1 MHAAALFTFLTSSYK
16 RQAIA
21 AASARIRAV
30 MGKQSDSLFQRAQ
43 EVIPGGVNSP
53 VRAFRGVG
61 GTPPFIEMAQGSRI
75 FDADNLQYID
85 CVGSWG
91 PMILGHGHR
100 YVVEA
105 VKKAATRGFSF
116 GAPTAGEIELAEM
129 VVQAIPS
136 IEMLRL
142 VNSGTEATMS
152 ALRLARAATGR
163 NKVMKFDGGYH
174 GHVDSLLVKA
184 GSGGATFNVP
194 DSAGVPAEV
203 TKLTVSVAY
212 NDLEAVRA
220 AVDDDLAAIIVEPVA
235 GNMGCIPP
243 ADGFLQGLREI
254 CDANG
259 SLLIFDEVMTG
270 FRVAYGGAQ
279 ALYGVK
285 PDITTLGK
293 IIGGGMPI
301 GAYGAKAD
309 LMKLVSPLGP
319 MYQAG
324 TLSGNPVAVAAG
336 KSTLSV
342 LKNSSIYADLEERS
356 GEFEAGVRAAAEKHN
371 VPVTFNRVG
380 SMWTL
385 FFNDGPV
392 TDFESANRSDR
403 DKFARFFHLMLGE
416 GVYLPPS
423 QLEAAFFSAAHAK
436 KDISQ
441 LIERADRVL
450 KKIAWE
456 FEK

>member
-1 MHAAALFTFLTSSYK
+1 
-16 RQAIA
+16 
-21 AASARIRAV
+21 
-30 MGKQSDSLFQRAQ
+30 MGKNSETLFQRAQ
-43 EVIPGGVNSP
+43 ETIPGGVNSP
-53 VRAFRGVG
+53 VRAFKGVG
-61 GTPPFIEMAQGSRI
+61 GTPLFVDMAQGSRI

-116 GAPTAGEIELAEM
+116 GAPTLGEIELAEM
-129 VVQAIPS
+129 IVQAIPS
-136 IEMLRL
+136 IEMVRL

-163 NKVMKFDGGYH
+163 SKIIKFDGGYH

-194 DSAGVPAEV
+194 DSAGVPKEV
-203 TKLTVSVAY
+203 TELTISVPY
-212 NDLEAVRA
+212 NDLDAVRTVIDKEVA
-220 AVDDDLAAIIVEPVA
+220 AVIVEPVA

-243 ADGFLQGLREI
+243 SDGFLQGLRDVCTE
-254 CDANG
+254 NG
-259 SLLIFDEVMTG
+259 ALLIFDEVMTG

-279 ALYGVK
+279 SIFDIK

-301 GAYGAKAD
+301 GAYGASKE
-309 LMKLVSPLGP
+309 LMQLVSPLGP

-336 KSTLSV
+336 KATLGV
-342 LKNSSIYADLEERS
+342 LKNSSIYSDLEERS
-356 GEFEAGVRAAAEKHN
+356 GEFQTGVNKAAEKHGIPLT
-371 VPVTFNRVG
+371 VNRAG
-380 SMWTL
+380 SMWTI
-385 FFNDGPV
+385 FFTEGPV
-392 TDFESANRSDR
+392 TDYESANRSNR
-403 DKFARFFHLMLGE
+403 EKFARFFHLMLAE

-436 KDISQ
+436 KDILQ
-441 LIERADRVL
+441 LIERVDRVL

>member
-1 MHAAALFTFLTSSYK
+1 
-16 RQAIA
+16 
-21 AASARIRAV
+21 
-30 MGKQSDSLFQRAQ
+30 MGKQSDALFQRAQ
-43 EVIPGGVNSP
+43 EIIPGGVNSP

-61 GTPPFIEMAQGSRI
+61 GTPPFIEQAQGSRI

-136 IEMLRL
+136 IEMIRL

-163 NKVMKFDGGYH
+163 NKILKFDGGYH

-203 TKLTVSVAY
+203 TKLTISVPY
-212 NDLEAVRA
+212 NDLDAVRA

-235 GNMGCIPP
+235 GNMGCVPP
-243 ADGFLQGLREI
+243 AFGFLEGLREI
-254 CDANG
+254 CDKNG
-259 SLLIFDEVMTG
+259 SLLILDEVMTG
-270 FRVAYGGAQ
+270 FRVSYGGAQ
-279 ALYGVK
+279 ALYNIK

-301 GAYGAKAD
+301 GAYGGRAD

-324 TLSGNPVAVAAG
+324 TLSGNPIAVAAG

-356 GEFEAGVRAAAEKHN
+356 AEFAAGVTSSAEKHG
-371 VPVTFNRVG
+371 VSVTLNRVG

-385 FFNDGPV
+385 FFTEGPV
-392 TDFESANRSDR
+392 FDFNSANTSNRE
-403 DKFARFFHLMLGE
+403 KFARFFHLMLGE

-436 KDISQ
+436 KDILQ
-441 LIERADRVL
+441 LIERVDRVL

>member
-1 MHAAALFTFLTSSYK
+1 
-16 RQAIA
+16 
-21 AASARIRAV
+21 
-30 MGKQSDSLFQRAQ
+30 MGKNSETLFSRAQ
-43 EVIPGGVNSP
+43 EIIPGGVNSP
-53 VRAFRGVG
+53 VRAFKGVG
-61 GTPPFIEMAQGSRI
+61 GTPLFIDQALGSRI
-75 FDADNLQYID
+75 FDADGLQYID

-116 GAPTAGEIELAEM
+116 GAPTVGEIELAEM
-129 VVQAIPS
+129 IAQAIPS
-136 IEMLRL
+136 IEMVRL

-163 NKVMKFDGGYH
+163 KKIIKFDGGYH
-174 GHVDSLLVKA
+174 GHVDALLVKA

-194 DSAGVPAEV
+194 DSAGVPKEV
-203 TKLTVSVAY
+203 TELTISVPY
-212 NDLEAVRA
+212 NNLEAVREAMDGEVA
-220 AVDDDLAAIIVEPVA
+220 AVIVEPVA
-235 GNMGCIPP
+235 GNMGCVPP
-243 ADGFLQGLREI
+243 AGGFLQGLRDI
-254 CDANG
+254 CTEAG
-259 SLLIFDEVMTG
+259 ALLILDEVMTG

-279 ALYGVK
+279 SLYNVK

-301 GAYGAKAD
+301 GAYGGSRE
-309 LMKLVSPLGP
+309 LMQLVSPLGP

-324 TLSGNPVAVAAG
+324 TLSGNPIAVAAG
-336 KSTLSV
+336 KATLGV

-356 GEFEAGVRAAAEKHN
+356 GEFQTGVTKSADKHG
-371 VPVTFNRVG
+371 VPLTVNRVG
-380 SMWTL
+380 SMWTI
-385 FFNDGPV
+385 FFTEGPV
-392 TDFESANRSDR
+392 TDYESANRSNR
-403 DKFARFFHLMLGE
+403 ERFARFFHLMLAE

-436 KDISQ
+436 KDILQ

-450 KKIAWE
+450 KKINWE

>member
-1 MHAAALFTFLTSSYK
+1 
-16 RQAIA
+16 
-21 AASARIRAV
+21 
-30 MGKQSDSLFQRAQ
+30 MGKQSEAYFQRAQ

-53 VRAFRGVG
+53 VRAFRAVG
-61 GTPPFIEMAQGSRI
+61 GTPRFIEQAQGSRM

-116 GAPTAGEIELAEM
+116 GAPTLAEVELAEM
-129 VVQAIPS
+129 VVQAMPS

-163 NKVMKFDGGYH
+163 NKIMKFDGGYH

-184 GSGGATFNVP
+184 GSGAATFNVP

-212 NDLEAVRA
+212 NNLDAVRA
-220 AVDDDLAAIIVEPVA
+220 AMDSDIAAIIVEPVA
-235 GNMGCIPP
+235 GNMGCVPP

-254 CDANG
+254 TYRNG

-279 ALYGVK
+279 SLYNVK

-301 GAYGAKAD
+301 GAYGGRRD
-309 LMKLVSPLGP
+309 LMQLVSPLGP

-324 TLSGNPVAVAAG
+324 TLSGNPIAVSAG
-336 KSTLSV
+336 KATLGV
-342 LKNSSIYADLEERS
+342 LKNSSIYQDLEERS
-356 GEFEAGVRAAAEKHN
+356 AEFETGARRAAEKHG
-371 VPVTFNRVG
+371 VPMTFNRVG
-380 SMWTL
+380 SMWTM
-385 FFNDGPV
+385 FFTEGPV
-392 TDFESANRSDR
+392 TDFASANKSNR
-403 DKFARFFHLMLGE
+403 DAYARFFHVMLAE

-436 KDISQ
+436 KDILQ
-441 LIERADRVL
+441 IIERAERAL
-450 KKIAWE
+450 KKVAWD

>member
-1 MHAAALFTFLTSSYK
+1 MA
-16 RQAIA
+16 
-21 AASARIRAV
+21 
-30 MGKQSDSLFQRAQ
+30 KQSDALFQRAQ

-61 GTPPFIEMAQGSRI
+61 GGPLFIEMAQGARI

-91 PMILGHGHR
+91 PMILGHCHR

-129 VVQAIPS
+129 VIQAVPS
-136 IEMLRL
+136 MEMVRL

-163 NKVMKFDGGYH
+163 KKILKFEGGYH

-194 DSAGVPAEV
+194 DSAGVPEE
-203 TKLTVSVAY
+203 LTNLTLIARY
-212 NDLEAVRA
+212 NDLDDVRTQMSKE
-220 AVDDDLAAIIVEPVA
+220 VAAIIVEPVA
-235 GNMGCIPP
+235 GNMGCVPP
-243 ADGFLQGLREI
+243 QPGFLEGLRAI
-254 CDANG
+254 CDEFGA
-259 SLLIFDEVMTG
+259 LLILDEVMTG

-279 ALYGVK
+279 ARFNIK

-301 GAYGAKAD
+301 GAYGASRK
-309 LMKLVSPLGP
+309 LMELVSPLGP

-336 KSTLSV
+336 RATLSV
-342 LKNSSIYADLEERS
+342 LKNSGIYDDLEERGS
-356 GEFEAGVRAAAEKHN
+356 EFESGVLAAAEKHA
-371 VPVTFNRVG
+371 VPVTLNRVG

-385 FFNDGPV
+385 FFTDGPV
-392 TDFESANRSDR
+392 TDFESANKSNRE
-403 DKFARFFHLMLGE
+403 KFARFFHLMLAE

-436 KDISQ
+436 KDILQ
-441 LIERADRVL
+441 LVERADRVL
-450 KKIAWE
+450 KKVAWE
-456 FEK
+456 FGS

>member
-1 MHAAALFTFLTSSYK
+1 
-16 RQAIA
+16 
-21 AASARIRAV
+21 
-30 MGKQSDSLFQRAQ
+30 MGKQSDTLFQRAQ
-43 EVIPGGVNSP
+43 EIIPGGVNSP
-53 VRAFRGVG
+53 VRAFGGVG
-61 GTPPFIEMAQGSRI
+61 GTPPFIEQGQGSRI

-116 GAPTAGEIELAEM
+116 GAPTVGEVELAEM
-129 VVQAIPS
+129 VVAAIPS

-152 ALRLARAATGR
+152 ALRLARGATGR
-163 NKVMKFDGGYH
+163 KKVLKFDGGYH

-184 GSGGATFNVP
+184 GSGSATFNVP
-194 DSAGVPAEV
+194 DSAGVPEEV
-203 TKLTVSVAY
+203 TKLTISVPY
-212 NDLEAVRA
+212 NNLEAVRA
-220 AVDDDLAAIIVEPVA
+220 AMDDEVAAIIVEPVA

-243 ADGFLQGLREI
+243 REGFLKGLRQI
-254 CDANG
+254 CDERG
-259 SLLIFDEVMTG
+259 SLLILDEVMTG
-270 FRVAYGGAQ
+270 FRVSYGGAQ
-279 ALYGVK
+279 ALYDIK

-301 GAYGAKAD
+301 GAYGASRK
-309 LMKLVSPLGP
+309 LMQQISPLGP
-319 MYQAG
+319 VYQAG

-342 LKNSSIYADLEERS
+342 LKNSSIYNDLEERS
-356 GEFEAGVRAAAEKHN
+356 AEFEHGVRRAAEKHN
-371 VPVTFNRVG
+371 VAITFNRVG
-380 SMWTL
+380 SMWTI
-385 FFNDGPV
+385 FFTDGPV
-392 TDFESANRSDR
+392 FDFDSANKSNRE
-403 DKFARFFHLMLGE
+403 KFARFFHLMLDE

-436 KDISQ
+436 KDILQ
-441 LIERADRVL
+441 LIERAEKAL
-450 KKIAWE
+450 KKVAWE

>member
-1 MHAAALFTFLTSSYK
+1 MA
-16 RQAIA
+16 
-21 AASARIRAV
+21 
-30 MGKQSDSLFQRAQ
+30 KQSESLFQRAQ

-61 GTPPFIEMAQGSRI
+61 GAPLFIEMGQGGRI

-116 GAPTAGEIELAEM
+116 GAPTAAEIELAEM
-129 VVQAIPS
+129 IIEAVPS
-136 IEMLRL
+136 MEMVRL

-163 NKVMKFDGGYH
+163 KKILKFEGGYH

-184 GSGGATFNVP
+184 GSGGATFNTP
-194 DSAGVPAEV
+194 DSAGVPEEL
-203 TKLTVSVAY
+203 TKLTLIARY
-212 NDLEAVRA
+212 NDLESVRA
-220 AVDDDLAAIIVEPVA
+220 VMSDKVAAIIVEPVA
-235 GNMGCIPP
+235 GNMGCVPP
-243 ADGFLQGLREI
+243 APGFLEGLRSI
-254 CDANG
+254 CDEFGA
-259 SLLIFDEVMTG
+259 LLILDEVMTG

-279 ALYGVK
+279 ARYNVK

-301 GAYGAKAD
+301 GAYGASRK
-309 LMKLVSPLGP
+309 LMELVSPLGP

-336 KSTLSV
+336 RATLSV
-342 LKNSSIYADLEERS
+342 LRKSSIYDDLEERS
-356 GEFEAGVRAAAEKHN
+356 SEFESGVLAAAEKHG
-371 VPVTFNRVG
+371 VPVTLNRVG

-385 FFNDGPV
+385 FFTEGPV
-392 TDFESANRSDR
+392 TDFDSANKSNRE
-403 DKFARFFHLMLGE
+403 KFARFFHLMLGE

-423 QLEAAFFSAAHAK
+423 QLGAAFFSAALAK
-436 KDISQ
+436 KDIAQ
-441 LIERADRVL
+441 MVERADRVL
-450 KKIAWE
+450 KKVAWE
-456 FEK
+456 FGS

>member
-1 MHAAALFTFLTSSYK
+1 MA
-16 RQAIA
+16 
-21 AASARIRAV
+21 
-30 MGKQSDSLFQRAQ
+30 KQSESLFLRAQ

-61 GTPPFIEMAQGSRI
+61 GAPLFIEMGQGGRI
-75 FDADNLQYID
+75 FDADNLQYLD

-116 GAPTAGEIELAEM
+116 GAPTAAEIELAEM
-129 VVQAIPS
+129 IIQAVPS
-136 IEMLRL
+136 MEMVRL

-163 NKVMKFDGGYH
+163 KKILKFEGGYH

-194 DSAGVPAEV
+194 DSAGVPEEI
-203 TKLTVSVAY
+203 TNLTLIARY
-212 NDLEAVRA
+212 NDLEDVRA
-220 AVDDDLAAIIVEPVA
+220 QMSDEVAAIIVEPVA

-243 ADGFLQGLREI
+243 AEGFLEGLRAL
-254 CDANG
+254 CDEHGA
-259 SLLIFDEVMTG
+259 LLILDEVMTG

-279 ALYGVK
+279 ALYGIR

-301 GAYGAKAD
+301 GAYGAPRK
-309 LMKLVSPLGP
+309 LMELVSPLGP

-324 TLSGNPVAVAAG
+324 TLSGNPVAVASGRA
-336 KSTLSV
+336 TLSV
-342 LKNSSIYADLEERS
+342 LRNSSIYDDLEERS
-356 GEFEAGVRAAAEKHN
+356 SEFETGVRAAAEKHN
-371 VPVTFNRVG
+371 VPVTLNRVG

-385 FFNDGPV
+385 FFTEGPV
-392 TDFESANRSDR
+392 TDFTSANRSDR
-403 DKFARFFHLMLGE
+403 EKFARFFHLMLGE

-436 KDISQ
+436 KDVAQ
-441 LIERADRVL
+441 MVERADRVL
-450 KKIAWE
+450 KKVAWE
-456 FEK
+456 FGS

>member
-1 MHAAALFTFLTSSYK
+1 
-16 RQAIA
+16 
-21 AASARIRAV
+21 
-30 MGKQSDSLFQRAQ
+30 MGKNSDTLFQRAQ
-43 EVIPGGVNSP
+43 ETIPGGVNSP
-53 VRAFRGVG
+53 VRAFKGVG
-61 GTPPFIEMAQGSRI
+61 GTPLFIDMAQGSRI

-116 GAPTAGEIELAEM
+116 GAPTLGEIELAEM
-129 VVQAIPS
+129 IVQAIPS
-136 IEMLRL
+136 IEMVRL

-163 NKVMKFDGGYH
+163 SKIIKFDGGYH

-194 DSAGVPAEV
+194 DSAGVPKEI
-203 TKLTVSVAY
+203 TELTISVPY
-212 NDLEAVRA
+212 NDLEAVRGAMSDEIA
-220 AVDDDLAAIIVEPVA
+220 AVIVEPVA

-243 ADGFLQGLREI
+243 ADGFLQGLREL
-254 CDANG
+254 CTEQGA
-259 SLLIFDEVMTG
+259 LLIFDEVMTG
-270 FRVAYGGAQ
+270 FRLAYGGAQ
-279 ALYGVK
+279 AVFDVK

-301 GAYGAKAD
+301 GAYGASRE
-309 LMKLVSPLGP
+309 LMQLVSPLGP

-336 KSTLSV
+336 KATLGV

-356 GEFEAGVRAAAEKHN
+356 GEFETGVRNAAEKHG
-371 VPVTFNRVG
+371 VALTVNRVG
-380 SMWTL
+380 SMWTI
-385 FFNDGPV
+385 FFTEGPV
-392 TDFESANRSDR
+392 TDYDSANTSDR
-403 DKFARFFHLMLGE
+403 ERFARFFHLMLGE

-436 KDISQ
+436 KDILQ
-441 LIERADRVL
+441 LIERVDRVL

-456 FEK
+456 FGT

>member
-1 MHAAALFTFLTSSYK
+1 
-16 RQAIA
+16 
-21 AASARIRAV
+21 
-30 MGKQSDSLFQRAQ
+30 MGKNSDSLFQRAQ

-61 GTPPFIEMAQGSRI
+61 GTPPFIDMALGSRV

-91 PMILGHGHR
+91 PMILGHCHR

-116 GAPTAGEIELAEM
+116 GAPTAAEIELAEM
-129 VVQAIPS
+129 IVQAVPS
-136 IEMLRL
+136 MEMVRL

-163 NKVMKFDGGYH
+163 STIMKFDGGYH

-184 GSGGATFNVP
+184 GSGPATFNAP
-194 DSAGVPAEV
+194 DSAGVPKEV
-203 TKLTVSVAY
+203 TALTLSIPY
-212 NDLEAVRA
+212 NDLKAVRDA
-220 AVDDDLAAIIVEPVA
+220 MTDDVAAIIVEPVA
-235 GNMGCIPP
+235 GNMGCVPP
-243 ADGFLQGLREI
+243 QPGFLKGLREI
-254 CDANG
+254 CDEQG
-259 SLLIFDEVMTG
+259 SLLILDEVMTG

-279 ALYGVK
+279 QLYDIK

-301 GAYGAKAD
+301 GAYGASRK
-309 LMKLVSPLGP
+309 LMQLVSPLGP

-324 TLSGNPVAVAAG
+324 TLSGNPLAVASGRA
-336 KSTLSV
+336 TLSV
-342 LKNSSIYADLEERS
+342 LRNSSIYDDLEERTN
-356 GEFEAGVRAAAEKHN
+356 EFEQGVRKAAEKHG
-371 VPVTFNRVG
+371 VPITFNRVG

-385 FFNDGPV
+385 FFTEGPV
-392 TDFESANRSDR
+392 TDFESANQSDR
-403 DKFARFFHLMLGE
+403 EKFARFFHLMLAE

-436 KDISQ
+436 KDILQ

-456 FEK
+456 YST

>member
-1 MHAAALFTFLTSSYK
+1 
-16 RQAIA
+16 
-21 AASARIRAV
+21 
-30 MGKQSDSLFQRAQ
+30 MGKHSDELFARAQ

-61 GTPPFIEMAQGSRI
+61 GTPRFIDQAQGARI

-116 GAPTAGEIELAEM
+116 GAPTEGEIELAEM
-129 VVQAIPS
+129 VIAAVPS
-136 IEMLRL
+136 IEMVRL

-152 ALRLARAATGR
+152 ALRLARGATGR
-163 NKVMKFDGGYH
+163 SKIIKFDGGYH

-194 DSAGVPAEV
+194 DSAGVPADV
-203 TKLTVSVAY
+203 TKLTTSVAY
-212 NDLEAVRA
+212 NDLNAVRGA
-220 AVDDDLAAIIVEPVA
+220 IDNDVAAIIVEPVA
-235 GNMGCIPP
+235 GNMGVVPP
-243 ADGFLQGLREI
+243 ADGFLSGLREI
-254 CDANG
+254 CDASG
-259 SLLIFDEVMTG
+259 ALLIFDEVMTG
-270 FRVAYGGAQ
+270 FRVSYGGAQ
-279 ALYGVK
+279 SLYGIR

-293 IIGGGMPI
+293 IIGGGLPI
-301 GAYGAKAD
+301 GAYGASRK
-309 LMKLVSPLGP
+309 LMEMISPLGP
-319 MYQAG
+319 VYQAG
-324 TLSGNPVAVAAG
+324 TLSGNPIAVAAG

-342 LKNSSIYADLEERS
+342 LKNSSIYNDLEERTA
-356 GEFEAGVRAAAEKHN
+356 EFEAGVRAAAEKHG

-385 FFNDGPV
+385 FFTPGPV
-392 TDFESANRSDR
+392 TDFETANRSNR
-403 DKFARFFHLMLGE
+403 EKFARFFHLMLAE

-436 KDISQ
+436 KDILQ
-441 LIERADRVL
+441 LIERADRAL
-450 KKIAWE
+450 KKVAWE

>member
-1 MHAAALFTFLTSSYK
+1 
-16 RQAIA
+16 
-21 AASARIRAV
+21 
-30 MGKQSDSLFQRAQ
+30 MGKHSDALFQRAQ

-91 PMILGHGHR
+91 PMILGHCHR

-116 GAPTAGEIELAEM
+116 GAPTAAEVELAEM
-129 VVQAIPS
+129 VIAAVPS
-136 IEMLRL
+136 IEMVRL

-163 NKVMKFDGGYH
+163 SKVVKFDGGYH

-203 TKLTVSVAY
+203 TNLTISVPY
-212 NDLEAVRA
+212 NDLDAVRA
-220 AVDDDLAAIIVEPVA
+220 AMDDQVAAIIVEPVA
-235 GNMGCIPP
+235 GNMGCVPP
-243 ADGFLQGLREI
+243 KEGFLAGLRQI
-254 CDANG
+254 CDERGA
-259 SLLIFDEVMTG
+259 LLILDEVMTG

-279 ALYGVK
+279 SLYNVR

-301 GAYGAKAD
+301 GAYGGSRK
-309 LMKLVSPLGP
+309 LMELVSPLGP

-324 TLSGNPVAVAAG
+324 TLAGNPVAVAAG
-336 KSTLSV
+336 KATLGV
-342 LKNSSIYADLEERS
+342 LKNSSIYQDLEERS
-356 GEFEAGVRAAAEKHN
+356 AEFENGVRRAAEKHG
-371 VPVTFNRVG
+371 VPITFNRVG
-380 SMWTL
+380 SMWTI
-385 FFNDGPV
+385 FFTEGPV
-392 TDFESANRSDR
+392 TDYASANKSNR
-403 DKFARFFHLMLGE
+403 DKYARFFHVMLDE

-436 KDISQ
+436 KDILQ
-441 LIERADRVL
+441 LIERAERAL
-450 KKIAWE
+450 KKVAWE

>member
-1 MHAAALFTFLTSSYK
+1 MA
-16 RQAIA
+16 
-21 AASARIRAV
+21 
-30 MGKQSDSLFQRAQ
+30 KQSEALFQRAQ

-61 GTPPFIEMAQGSRI
+61 GAPLFIEMGQGGRI
-75 FDADNLQYID
+75 FDADNLQYLD

-116 GAPTAGEIELAEM
+116 GAPTAAEIELAEM
-129 VVQAIPS
+129 IIQAVPS
-136 IEMLRL
+136 MEMVRL

-163 NKVMKFDGGYH
+163 SKILKFDGGYH

-194 DSAGVPAEV
+194 DSAGVPVE
-203 TKLTVSVAY
+203 LTRLTLIARY
-212 NDLEAVRA
+212 NDLEDVRA
-220 AVDDDLAAIIVEPVA
+220 QMSDEVAAIIVEPVA
-235 GNMGCIPP
+235 GNMGCVPP
-243 ADGFLQGLREI
+243 QPGFLEGLREI
-254 CDANG
+254 CDEHGA
-259 SLLIFDEVMTG
+259 LLILDEVMTG

-279 ALYGVK
+279 ERFDIR

-301 GAYGAKAD
+301 GAYGAPRKI
-309 LMKLVSPLGP
+309 MELVSPLGP

-336 KSTLSV
+336 RATLSV
-342 LKNSSIYADLEERS
+342 LRNSSIYDDLEERS
-356 GEFEAGVRAAAEKHN
+356 REFETGVLAAAEKHN
-371 VPVTFNRVG
+371 VPVTLNRVG

-385 FFNDGPV
+385 FFTEGPV
-392 TDFESANRSDR
+392 TDFDSANRSDR
-403 DKFARFFHLMLGE
+403 EKFARFFHLMLGE

-436 KDISQ
+436 KDVAQ
-441 LIERADRVL
+441 MVERADRVL
-450 KKIAWE
+450 KKVAWE
-456 FEK
+456 FGS

>member
-1 MHAAALFTFLTSSYK
+1 MA
-16 RQAIA
+16 
-21 AASARIRAV
+21 
-30 MGKQSDSLFQRAQ
+30 KQSESLFQRAQ
-43 EVIPGGVNSP
+43 EIIPGGVNSP

-61 GTPPFIEMAQGSRI
+61 GAPLFIETAQGARI
-75 FDADNLQYID
+75 FDVDNLQYID

-129 VVQAIPS
+129 IVQAVPS
-136 IEMLRL
+136 IEMVRL
-142 VNSGTEATMS
+142 VSSGTEATMS

-163 NKVMKFDGGYH
+163 DMVLKFDGGYH

-194 DSAGVPAEV
+194 DSAGVPKELAS
-203 TKLTVSVAY
+203 LTLIARY
-212 NDLEAVRA
+212 NDLDDVRA
-220 AVDDDLAAIIVEPVA
+220 QMSEHGAKVAAIIVEPVA

-243 ADGFLQGLREI
+243 QDGFLAGLRAI
-254 CDANG
+254 CDEHGA
-259 SLLIFDEVMTG
+259 LLIFDEVMTG

-279 ALYGVK
+279 TLFGIR

-301 GAYGAKAD
+301 GAYGASKE
-309 LMKLVSPLGP
+309 LMQLVSPLGP

-336 KSTLSV
+336 RATLSV
-342 LKNSSIYADLEERS
+342 LRNSSIYDDLEERS
-356 GEFEAGVRAAAEKHN
+356 GEFQAGVRAAADKHN
-371 VPVTFNRVG
+371 VTITMNRAG
-380 SMWTL
+380 SMWTI
-385 FFNDGPV
+385 FFTEGPV
-392 TDFESANRSDR
+392 TDFDTANQSNRER
-403 DKFARFFHLMLGE
+403 FARFFHLMLAE

-436 KDISQ
+436 KDVSQ
-441 LIERADRVL
+441 MIERVDRVF
-450 KKIAWE
+450 KKLAWE
-456 FEK
+456 FGT

>member
-1 MHAAALFTFLTSSYK
+1 
-16 RQAIA
+16 
-21 AASARIRAV
+21 
-30 MGKQSDSLFQRAQ
+30 MGKQSDALFLRAQ

-61 GTPPFIEMAQGSRI
+61 GTPPFIEMGQGSRI

-85 CVGSWG
+85 CIGSWG
-91 PMILGHGHR
+91 PMILGHCHR

-116 GAPTAGEIELAEM
+116 GAPTAGEIDLAEM
-129 VVQAIPS
+129 IVQAVPS
-136 IEMLRL
+136 MEMVRL

-163 NKVMKFDGGYH
+163 SKILKFEGGYH

-194 DSAGVPAEV
+194 DSAGVPTELAD
-203 TKLTVSVAY
+203 LTLIARY
-212 NDLEAVRA
+212 NDLDDVRA
-220 AVDDDLAAIIVEPVA
+220 RMEEHGKEMAAIIVEPVA
-235 GNMGCIPP
+235 GNMGCVPP
-243 ADGFLQGLREI
+243 ADGFLEGLRTL
-254 CDANG
+254 CDEYG
-259 SLLIFDEVMTG
+259 SLLILDEVMTG

-279 ALYGVK
+279 ERFGVR

-301 GAYGAKAD
+301 GAYGGSRK
-309 LMKLVSPLGP
+309 LMELVSPLGP

-336 KSTLSV
+336 RATLSV
-342 LKNSSIYADLEERS
+342 LRNSGIYDDLEERS
-356 GEFEAGVRAAAEKHN
+356 GEFEKGVLAAAERHA
-371 VPVTFNRVG
+371 VPVTLNRVG

-392 TDFESANRSDR
+392 TDFDTANRSDR
-403 DKFARFFHLMLGE
+403 EKFGRFFHLMLGE

-436 KDISQ
+436 KDVQ
-441 LIERADRVL
+441 QMIERADRSL
-450 KKIAWE
+450 KKVAWE
-456 FEK
+456 FGS

>member
-1 MHAAALFTFLTSSYK
+1 MAKHSEA
-16 RQAIA
+16 
-21 AASARIRAV
+21 
-30 MGKQSDSLFQRAQ
+30 LFQRAQ
-43 EVIPGGVNSP
+43 DVIPGGVNSP

-61 GTPPFIEMAQGSRI
+61 GSPLFIETAQGARI
-75 FDADNLQYID
+75 FDVDNLQYID

-116 GAPTAGEIELAEM
+116 GAPTMGEIELAEM
-129 VVQAIPS
+129 IVQAVPS
-136 IEMLRL
+136 IEMVRL

-163 NKVMKFDGGYH
+163 SKVIKFDGGYH

-194 DSAGVPAEV
+194 DSAGVPAGV
-203 TKLTVSVAY
+203 ANLTLIARY
-212 NDLEAVRA
+212 NDLDDVRA
-220 AVDDDLAAIIVEPVA
+220 QMSDDVAAIIVEPVA

-243 ADGFLQGLREI
+243 RDGFLEGLRAI
-254 CDANG
+254 CDEHGA
-259 SLLIFDEVMTG
+259 LLILDEVMTG

-279 ALYGVK
+279 TRFGVR

-301 GAYGAKAD
+301 GAYGASKEI
-309 LMKLVSPLGP
+309 MQLVSPLGP

-336 KSTLSV
+336 RATLSV
-342 LKNSSIYADLEERS
+342 LRNSSIYDDLEERS
-356 GEFEAGVRAAAEKHN
+356 AEFESGVRNAADKHN
-371 VPVTFNRVG
+371 VPITMNRVG
-380 SMWTL
+380 SMWTIFFTEGPVVDFDSANQSNRERFSR
-385 FFNDGPV
+385 FFN
-392 TDFESANRSDR
+392 
-403 DKFARFFHLMLGE
+403 LMLAE

-441 LIERADRVL
+441 MIERVDRVF
-450 KKIAWE
+450 KKLAWE
-456 FEK
+456 FGS

>member
-1 MHAAALFTFLTSSYK
+1 MA
-16 RQAIA
+16 
-21 AASARIRAV
+21 
-30 MGKQSDSLFQRAQ
+30 KQSEALFQRAQ

-61 GTPPFIEMAQGSRI
+61 GTPLFIEQGQGGRI

-129 VVQAIPS
+129 IVQAVPS
-136 IEMLRL
+136 MEMVRL

-163 NKVMKFDGGYH
+163 KKILKFDGGYH

-194 DSAGVPAEV
+194 DSAGVPSE
-203 TKLTVSVAY
+203 LTDLTLIARY
-212 NDLEAVRA
+212 NDLEDVRA
-220 AVDDDLAAIIVEPVA
+220 QMSNEVAAIIVEPVA
-235 GNMGCIPP
+235 GNMGCVPP
-243 ADGFLQGLREI
+243 QPGFLQGLREI
-254 CDANG
+254 CDEHGA
-259 SLLIFDEVMTG
+259 LLILDEVMTG

-279 ALYGVK
+279 ARYDIR

-301 GAYGAKAD
+301 GAYGAPRK
-309 LMKLVSPLGP
+309 LMELVSPLGP

-336 KSTLSV
+336 RATLSV
-342 LKNSSIYADLEERS
+342 LRNSSIYDDLEERS
-356 GEFEAGVRAAAEKHN
+356 AEFENGVRNSADKHS
-371 VPVTFNRVG
+371 VPVTMNRVG

-385 FFNDGPV
+385 FFTEGPV
-392 TDFESANRSDR
+392 TDFESANRSNR
-403 DKFARFFHLMLGE
+403 EKFARFFHLMLAE

-436 KDISQ
+436 KDIHQ
-441 LIERADRVL
+441 MVERVDRVM
-450 KKIAWE
+450 KKVAWE
-456 FEK
+456 FGT

>member
-1 MHAAALFTFLTSSYK
+1 
-16 RQAIA
+16 
-21 AASARIRAV
+21 
-30 MGKQSDSLFQRAQ
+30 MGKQSEALFQRAQ
-43 EVIPGGVNSP
+43 ELIPGGVNSP

-61 GTPPFIEMAQGSRI
+61 GTPRFIEMGQGSRI

-105 VKKAATRGFSF
+105 VKKAATKGFSF
-116 GAPTAGEIELAEM
+116 GAPTAAEIELAEM
-129 VVQAIPS
+129 VIGAVPS
-136 IEMLRL
+136 IEMVRL

-152 ALRLARAATGR
+152 ALRLARGATGR
-163 NKVMKFDGGYH
+163 AKIMKFDGGYH

-194 DSAGVPAEV
+194 DSAGVPADV
-203 TKLTVSVAY
+203 TKLTISVPY

-220 AVDDDLAAIIVEPVA
+220 AMDNEVAAVIVEPVA
-235 GNMGCIPP
+235 GNMGCVPP
-243 ADGFLQGLREI
+243 APGFLKGLREI
-254 CDANG
+254 CDASG
-259 SLLIFDEVMTG
+259 ALLILDEVMTG

-279 ALYGVK
+279 SLYGIH

-301 GAYGAKAD
+301 GAYGGSRK
-309 LMKLVSPLGP
+309 LMEMISPLGP
-319 MYQAG
+319 VYQAG
-324 TLSGNPVAVAAG
+324 TLSGNPLAVAAG

-342 LKNSSIYADLEERS
+342 LKNSSIYSDLEERS
-356 GEFEAGVRAAAEKHN
+356 AEFEAGVRAAAEKHG

-380 SMWTL
+380 SMWTI
-385 FFNDGPV
+385 FFTEGPV
-392 TDFESANRSDR
+392 TDFESANRSNR
-403 DKFARFFHLMLGE
+403 EKFARFFHLMLAE

-436 KDISQ
+436 KDILQ
-441 LIERADRVL
+441 LIERADRAL
-450 KKIAWE
+450 KKVAWE